1 MLKAEERSILFCA
14 CAGHPVAYCGWCLR
28 GFKPAQL
35 AYNLRAPMQGFL
47 CPDCRRDVTASQ
59 ELVGRGE
66 VSDTDARLWH
76 PWLRINRGGSAWNQ
90 KIPHPRR
97 ERQARTR
104 AASCGI
110 EKGLVR

>member
-1 MLKAEERSILFCA
+1 MQLHELLGQRQAEPRALLRASVVPADLAELLEDGRLVLGRDPDPRVA
-14 CAGHPVAYCGWCLR
+14 DGDGDEALGRRDGDAHPASLR
-28 GFKPAQL
+28 G
-35 AYNLRAPMQGFL
+35 
-47 CPDCRRDVTASQ
+47 
-59 ELVGRGE
+59 ELHGIGRHR
-66 VSDTDARLWH
+66 VC
-76 PWLRINRGGSAWNQ
+76 GGSAWNQ